1 MEGVSDIKND
11 YRNLEKR
18 IGEIETGL
26 ARTEI
31 QTANLTSIVEH
42 NNATLDDLNETMI
55 KTNYL
60 LEQNIKDV
68 EYNRQIVK
76 KMEENLTKV
85 EHNIEEVDEK
95 SKVDILGFLK
105 KNFLV
110 IVVFG
115 AFVFYYVKSL
125 LPL

>member
-18 IGEIETGL
+18 IGKTETGL

-31 QTANLTSIVEH
+31 QIANLTSIAEH
-42 NNATLDDLNETMI
+42 NNATLDGLNKTMI

-105 KNFLV
+105 KNFFV

-125 LPL
+125 LPF

>member
-1 MEGVSDIKND
+1 
-11 YRNLEKR
+11 
-18 IGEIETGL
+18 
-26 ARTEI
+26 
-31 QTANLTSIVEH
+31 
-42 NNATLDDLNETMI
+42 
-55 KTNYL
+55 
-60 LEQNIKDV
+60 
-68 EYNRQIVK
+68 
-76 KMEENLTKV
+76 MEENLTKV

>member
-18 IGEIETGL
+18 IGKTETGL

-31 QTANLTSIVEH
+31 QIANLTSIVEH
-42 NNATLDDLNETMI
+42 NNATLDDLNKTMI

-68 EYNRQIVK
+68 EYNRQI
-76 KMEENLTKV
+76 
-85 EHNIEEVDEK
+85 D
-95 SKVDILGFLK
+95 
-105 KNFLV
+105 
-110 IVVFG
+110 
-115 AFVFYYVKSL
+115 
-125 LPL
+125 

>member
-1 MEGVSDIKND
+1 M
-11 YRNLEKR
+11 
-18 IGEIETGL
+18 
-26 ARTEI
+26 
-31 QTANLTSIVEH
+31 
-42 NNATLDDLNETMI
+42 DDLNKTMI

-76 KMEENLTKV
+76 KMEENLTQV

>member
-1 MEGVSDIKND
+1 M
-11 YRNLEKR
+11 
-18 IGEIETGL
+18 
-26 ARTEI
+26 
-31 QTANLTSIVEH
+31 H
-42 NNATLDDLNETMI
+42 DLNKTML

>member
-18 IGEIETGL
+18 IGKTETGL

-31 QTANLTSIVEH
+31 QIVNLTSIVEH
-42 NNATLDDLNETMI
+42 NNATLDDLNKTMI

>member
-18 IGEIETGL
+18 IGKTETGL

-31 QTANLTSIVEH
+31 QIVNLTSIVEH
-42 NNATLDDLNETMI
+42 NNATLDDLNKTMI

-76 KMEENLTKV
+76 KMEENLTQV